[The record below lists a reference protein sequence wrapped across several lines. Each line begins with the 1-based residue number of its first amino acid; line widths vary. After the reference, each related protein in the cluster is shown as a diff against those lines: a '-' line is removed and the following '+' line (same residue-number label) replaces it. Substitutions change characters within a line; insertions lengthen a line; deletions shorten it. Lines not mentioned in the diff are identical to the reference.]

1 MIFIL
6 RDGQWIDLSLF
17 RSDREAG
24 VVDLVTVWVG
34 SRGRQARND
43 GSRREGVSSFFFC
56 RAGTTPMINRVK
68 GYGEEAR
75 GKRKREMGV

>member
-1 MIFIL
+1 MIYCIL

-34 SRGRQARND
+34 SRGRQARSD
-43 GSRREGVSSFFFC
+43 GSRREGVSSFFFLQG
-56 RAGTTPMINRVK
+56 RNDADDK
-68 GYGEEAR
+68 
-75 GKRKREMGV
+75 